1 MDFHIIKIEPKNLA
15 SGRGKIIRFG
25 LSFYEE
31 DQEPFLDIHGYLLY
45 PDGKISPPMT
55 YQQRGSR
62 TTVVVHSQEFQEAL
76 EKEWRT
82 HPELK
87 EYSEMIAPDVAALR
101 EMPLKDRVKISL
113 KGLRDEV

>member
-1 MDFHIIKIEPKNLA
+1 MDFCVIKIEPKNLP

-25 LSFYEE
+25 LSFVEQG
-31 DQEPFLDIHGYLLY
+31 QEPFLDVHGYLLY
-45 PDGKISPPMT
+45 PDGKVAPPMT
-55 YQQRGSR
+55 YHQKGGR
-62 TTVVVHSQEFQEAL
+62 TTVIVHSPEFQEAL

-87 EYSEMIAPDVAALR
+87 EYSEMIAPDVAMEERL
-101 EMPLKDRVKISL
+101 PLKDRVKISL